1 VESSG
6 HVRERTSAHRRAG
19 RSHLAVLGALAILCA
34 AEASAG
40 AHVAAARPGS
50 PGAAHATPAAHSAR
64 ASARRGVALAR
75 ARRMLDRRERRAL
88 GGARRRR
95 ARRWQGAR
103 EAIVGGA
110 LTSITQ
116 VPWQVAVLS
125 EFEED
130 DGEMNGLLCG
140 GSIISPTEVLT
151 AAHCVLEPATHTP
164 IPAGDL
170 VVVGGVSEL
179 PADEEEETAP
189 PAQGRLLSAV
199 RIHPYYDPTGPAG
212 AADDVAVLDLSA
224 PFEITPEVAPI
235 ALPDSSVAPPEGSTA
250 TMSGFGLENPT
261 AGTVDGLLYSLSTS
275 LGYSRAC
282 GGEADALFVCASTPA
297 GSACNGDSGGGL
309 VSSSSPTLIG
319 VIDTAALVGGQPCV
333 PGALN
338 GFASL
343 AAPEIRDF
351 VEGSEAPPPAPRGGG
366 AVIRGVTVVG
376 HALNCEPG
384 SWSHEPTI
392 TYVFTFNGQVLQ
404 SGPSPTYVLS
414 AADIGRTIAC
424 EVRATTP
431 GGTGVGRTGALA
443 QVEPV
448 AAPSAPGAPAAPPTG
463 GSTAPRA
470 ATAPAGG
477 TLGTSTSVAAAAG
490 LKALLLGEIT
500 PAPGSARIAA
510 LLHTGAFKLSFRALE
525 AGTAVVHWAE
535 LAPGHRLAP
544 RAKPKAVLVALGAL
558 RFPAAGSGQMKL
570 RLTPAGARMLRHAK
584 TIRLTA
590 KGTFYPRGGLP
601 VSASRTFVLA
611 R

>member
-1 VESSG
+1 MESSG
-6 HVRERTSAHRRAG
+6 RVRGSTSAHRRAG
-19 RSHLAVLGALAILCA
+19 SSCLAVLGALAILCA
-34 AEASAG
+34 AATSAG
-40 AHVAAARPGS
+40 TPVAAASSGS
-50 PGAAHATPAAHSAR
+50 PGPAHATPAAQSAR
-64 ASARRGVALAR
+64 APARGAGALAR

-88 GGARRRR
+88 RGAHRRRG
-95 ARRWQGAR
+95 RRSPGAR

-151 AAHCVLEPATHTP
+151 AAHCVLEPGTHTP

-179 PADEEEETAP
+179 PPDEEEETVP

-212 AADDVAVLDLSA
+212 GADDVAMLDLSA
-224 PFEITPEVAPI
+224 PLEITAEVAPI
-235 ALPDSSVAPPEGSTA
+235 ALPDSSVPAPEGSTA

-282 GGEADALFVCASTPA
+282 GGEADALFLCASTPA
-297 GSACNGDSGGGL
+297 GSVCNGDSGGGL
-309 VSSSSPTLIG
+309 VSSSVPTLIG

-333 PGALN
+333 RGALN

-366 AVIRGVTVVG
+366 AVIRGIAVVG
-376 HALNCEPG
+376 HALSCEAG

-424 EVRATTP
+424 EVQATTP
-431 GGTGVGRTGALA
+431 GGTGVGRTGALG

-448 AAPSAPGAPAAPPTG
+448 PAPSPPGAPAAPPAG
-463 GSTAPRA
+463 GSTGPRA
-470 ATAPAGG
+470 PTAPAGG
-477 TLGTSTSVAAAAG
+477 TLGTSTSSVAAAEI
-490 LKALLLGEIT
+490 KALLLGEIT
-500 PAPGSARIAA
+500 PAPGSARIATLLRAGA
-510 LLHTGAFKLSFRALE
+510 LKLSFRAPE
-525 AGTAVVHWAE
+525 AGTAVIHWAE
-535 LAPGHRLAP
+535 LPPGARLA
-544 RAKPKAVLVALGAL
+544 RKAAPKAVLVALGAL
-558 RFPAAGSGQMKL
+558 RFPTAGSGQMKL
-570 RLTPAGARMLRHAK
+570 RLTPAGARILRHAK
-584 TIRLTA
+584 TVRLTA
-590 KGTFYPRGGLP
+590 KGTFYPRGGSP
-601 VSASRTFVLA
+601 ISVTRTFVLA